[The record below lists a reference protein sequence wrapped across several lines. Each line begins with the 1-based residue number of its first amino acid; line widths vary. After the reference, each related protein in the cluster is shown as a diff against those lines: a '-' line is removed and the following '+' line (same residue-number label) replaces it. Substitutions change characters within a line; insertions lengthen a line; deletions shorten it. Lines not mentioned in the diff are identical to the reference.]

1 MPSAWRYH
9 YQNSVAVSLS
19 LLVHSVLAVVVLGL
33 WDSPSRPPVVV
44 ADAAPIP
51 AVVVDE
57 AHIEAEL
64 QRIADVEAERQR
76 QEEQRRAEE
85 RRRAEEA
92 ERQRQEEQRRAEE
105 AERQRREAEEQ
116 ARAQQALAER
126 LRQSARERLL
136 ADYSQR
142 LQSLVERN
150 WLLPTGSRSDLS
162 NELLIQLDAEGH
174 VAQVEIARSSGDRAF
189 DRSAVAAVQR
199 ASPLP
204 LPDDAALRSDIV
216 RSGFRFV
223 FKPEG

>member
-1 MPSAWRYH
+1 
-9 YQNSVAVSLS
+9 
-19 LLVHSVLAVVVLGL
+19 
-33 WDSPSRPPVVV
+33 
-44 ADAAPIP
+44 
-51 AVVVDE
+51 
-57 AHIEAEL
+57 
-64 QRIADVEAERQR
+64 
-76 QEEQRRAEE
+76 
-85 RRRAEEA
+85 
-92 ERQRQEEQRRAEE
+92 
-105 AERQRREAEEQ
+105 
-116 ARAQQALAER
+116 

-204 LPDDAALRSDIV
+204 LPNDAALRSDIV